1 MDQALTTTASGDLD
15 NWEESVEQY
24 SYGYRGRPP
33 TDVLAGLAAD
43 IDGLRPM
50 LDRPLPV
57 PERTRLCRSA
67 AQLAG
72 MTAIVLHD
80 LGDRSEA
87 KRWFATGGKAAAES
101 GDRSLHAWVLA
112 RHAMVPINFG
122 APQAAAEL
130 AEQARRIVGSHP
142 TAAAALSAAV
152 AARAYALTGR
162 HEQAEGAIAD
172 AERFATRLSPRQRAD
187 TWFGYGE
194 QKEHVHLSHALTTL
208 GSTRRAR
215 ESQTRALEL
224 SSPTSSMTRGL
235 LRLDAATCWHRDGD
249 TEQACRAATAALADL
264 LPGWRT
270 GLTRTRAVELYRMIP
285 AQDHHEPAARE
296 LRDALSA

>member
-1 MDQALTTTASGDLD
+1 MKRRQLLQGALAVGLSGAPVAALATSRHAADQALTTTASGDLD
-15 NWEESVEQY
+15 NWEESVEEY

-87 KRWFATGGKAAAES
+87 KRWFATAGKAAAES

-122 APQAAAEL
+122 PPRPPPNSRSRHDGSPAPIRPPL
-130 AEQARRIVGSHP
+130 P
-142 TAAAALSAAV
+142 LSAPP
-152 AARAYALTGR
+152 
-162 HEQAEGAIAD
+162 
-172 AERFATRLSPRQRAD
+172 SPPAPTPSPAGTNRQRAP
-187 TWFGYGE
+187 
-194 QKEHVHLSHALTTL
+194 
-208 GSTRRAR
+208 
-215 ESQTRALEL
+215 
-224 SSPTSSMTRGL
+224 SPTPSGSPPGSARGS
-235 LRLDAATCWHRDGD
+235 APTPGS
-249 TEQACRAATAALADL
+249 ATASRRNTSTSRTPSPHSAQPAE
-264 LPGWRT
+264 PG
-270 GLTRTRAVELYRMIP
+270 RAKPGPSNSPPR
-285 AQDHHEPAARE
+285 PAA
-296 LRDALSA
+296 